1 MMMVTKVEVRLGF
14 FEFVDFLDYFSFY
27 ESDFVIKLGL
37 LWIGVYF
44 PFECFLTHFYIT
56 NKLVTS

>member
-44 PFECFLTHFYIT
+44 PFECFLTHLYYE
-56 NKLVTS
+56 